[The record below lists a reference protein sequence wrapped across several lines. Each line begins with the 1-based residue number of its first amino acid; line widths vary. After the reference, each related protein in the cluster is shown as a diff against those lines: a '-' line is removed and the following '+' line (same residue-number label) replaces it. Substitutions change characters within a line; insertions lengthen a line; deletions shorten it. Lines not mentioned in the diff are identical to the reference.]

1 MFNNFNKKPKL
12 DLNSE
17 IISLKT
23 ELYKKNLI
31 IEQKDM
37 TINDLKNQLNTINI
51 SYKRNLS
58 LIAKLQ
64 NDLKEKE
71 QELYQLK
78 NYLIQLKS
86 SNENKWG
93 FAICLR
99 SNDESI
105 NCHMICNEK
114 DSISRLEEEL
124 YNLYPKYKDCN
135 TFLTCNGEIL
145 KRFKTV
151 GENNIKKGDIIIV
164 NIYD

>member
-1 MFNNFNKKPKL
+1 M
-12 DLNSE
+12 
-17 IISLKT
+17 
-23 ELYKKNLI
+23 
-31 IEQKDM
+31 
-37 TINDLKNQLNTINI
+37 DLKNQLNTINI

-58 LIAKLQ
+58 LITKLQ

-71 QELYQLK
+71 QELNRLNNNLNSIQSK
-78 NYLIQLKS
+78 NN
-86 SNENKWG
+86 NENKWG

-105 NCHMICNEK
+105 NYPMICNSK

-135 TFLTCNGEIL
+135 TYLTCNGEIL

-164 NIYD
+164 NIYE